1 MKDNCFRD
9 TQAQVFAPI
18 SPLKATQLSEYYTQ
32 NTLEALGVGV
42 GRPEGFKTKAL
53 RNNNVESS
61 WFFF

>member
-1 MKDNCFRD
+1 MKNNCFRD

-32 NTLEALGVGV
+32 NTREALGVGV
-42 GRPEGFKTKAL
+42 GRSEGFKTKAL